1 MPDVQVASWIEKSP
15 GVRGGD
21 ACIRKTRHGVAG
33 LVQWRRLGLTDAQI
47 LDRHPDLTQV
57 DLETA
62 WDYYDRNRE
71 EVDQAI
77 RADEDA

>member
-1 MPDVQVASWIEKSP
+1 MPDVQETSWIEKNP

-21 ACIRKTRHGVAG
+21 PCIRKTRHGVAG
-33 LVQWRRLGLTDAQI
+33 LVQWRRMGLTDAQI
-47 LDRHPDLTQV
+47 LERHPDLTQA

-62 WDYYDRNRE
+62 WAYYDQNRE

-77 RADEDA
+77 RADEES

>member
-1 MPDVQVASWIEKSP
+1 MPEAQLTSWIEKTP

-33 LVQWRRLGLTDAQI
+33 LVQWRWMGLTDAQI
-47 LDRHPDLTQV
+47 LDRHPDLTQA
-57 DLETA
+57 DLEMA
-62 WDYYDRNRE
+62 WAYYDLNRE

-77 RADEDA
+77 RADEES